1 MDVASVTSA
10 STKAPIQTILY
21 VFKRNN
27 NYLNCHQAS
36 KLEVETLK
44 FVEEKL
50 SALCFPREFLIY
62 INANG
67 ARSKWPSE

>member
-1 MDVASVTSA
+1 MYHMDVASVTSA

-36 KLEVETLK
+36 KLEVETLE
-44 FVEEKL
+44 FVEEK
-50 SALCFPREFLIY
+50 
-62 INANG
+62 
-67 ARSKWPSE
+67 